1 MIHPSY
7 VAVWYTAISL
17 LTFVVY
23 AIDKRAARK
32 NRWRIPEA
40 QLHLLALLGGWP
52 GAIIAQQVLRHKSV
66 KPLFRIIFWI
76 SVGLNI
82 AFVYWLLLHGEGES

>member
-1 MIHPSY
+1 
-7 VAVWYTAISL
+7 
-17 LTFVVY
+17 VVY